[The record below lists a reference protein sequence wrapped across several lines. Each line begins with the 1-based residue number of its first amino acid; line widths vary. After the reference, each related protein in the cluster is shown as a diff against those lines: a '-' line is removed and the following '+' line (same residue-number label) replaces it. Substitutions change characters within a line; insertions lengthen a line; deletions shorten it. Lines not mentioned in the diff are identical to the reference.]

1 MVDTFE
7 AKVIQDFARDI
18 AVKLNEAAV
27 IARMADG
34 FGQQGLPDRAFKTL
48 LGVETLIHD
57 ASILL
62 NATSVV
68 RRREHGDGGD
78 MSD

>member
-1 MVDTFE
+1 MADSFE

-18 AVKLNEAAV
+18 AAKLNEAAV

-34 FGQQGLPDRAFKTL
+34 FGQQGLPDRAFETL

-68 RRREHGDGGD
+68 RRREHGGDGEPLD
-78 MSD
+78 